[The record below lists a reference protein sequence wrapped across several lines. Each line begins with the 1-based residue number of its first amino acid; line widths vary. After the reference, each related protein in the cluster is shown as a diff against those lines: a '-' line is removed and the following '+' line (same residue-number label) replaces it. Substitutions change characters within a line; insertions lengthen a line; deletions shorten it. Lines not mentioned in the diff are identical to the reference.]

1 MPLMFTPATLSVLD
15 KRYLLKN
22 DKGEVVETPEELFL
36 RVARAIAAADKLYTK
51 NIKEIKKTEQE
62 FFDVMTNF
70 EFLCGMALPN
80 AGRKIQ
86 QLSACYVLPIDD
98 SMDSIYETLKNAA
111 FLHKTG
117 AGIGYDFSRIRSEGD
132 IVSTTGGRASGPIS
146 FMRLFDFSTEV
157 VVNDAA
163 LRRGGN
169 MGILRVDHPDIVKFI
184 NCKRDYSQLNNFNIS
199 VAVTEKFMEAVT
211 ADKPYELI
219 DPHSKKAVKKIKARE
234 IFDLIAQS
242 AHKSAEPGIIFIDEV
257 NRYNPTPAMGRI
269 EATNLC
275 GEQPLLA
282 HEACNIGSVVL
293 SRMLKVN
300 GDKKKIDWDKLE
312 KTIYTGVHFLD
323 NTLDINY
330 YPLPEIKAINIGNR
344 KIGLGVMGFADLLY
358 ELEIPY
364 NSEKALKLAED
375 IMKFISLK
383 SKEASIELAKKR
395 GSFPNFKKSIWPKK
409 GFKKLRNA
417 TTTTIAP
424 TGTTSMFANCSSG
437 VEPVFALGYVRKNF
451 LEFGKD
457 EYMESNPIFERVA
470 KEKWFYSQELMQKV
484 IEYGSAQKIDSIPED
499 VRKVFVVSHDVS
511 PEWHIKIQAAFQK
524 YTDNAV
530 SKTVNM
536 RQDTTVED
544 VKEVFILAY
553 KSKCKGVTIYRDKS
567 RDKQVL
573 NIKA

>member
-1 MPLMFTPATLSVLD
+1 MSVLK

-22 DKGEVVETPEELFL
+22 DKGEVVETPEELFT
-36 RVARAIAAADKLYTK
+36 RVARAIASADKLYTK
-51 NIKEIKKTEQE
+51 NTKDIKKTEQE
-62 FFDVMTNF
+62 FYDVMTNF

-80 AGRKIQ
+80 AGRTIQ

-98 SMDSIYETLKNAA
+98 SMNSIYETLKNAA

-117 AGIGYDFSRIRSEGD
+117 AGIGYDFSRIRPEGD
-132 IVSTTGGRASGPIS
+132 IVSTTGGKASGPIS

-199 VAVTEKFMEAVT
+199 VAVTDKFMEAVMGNT
-211 ADKPYELI
+211 MYELV
-219 DPHSKKAVKKIKARE
+219 DPHAKKAVKKIKARE
-234 IFDLIAQS
+234 IFDLIAES

-257 NRYNPTPAMGRI
+257 NRYNPTPAIGRI

-282 HEACNIGSVVL
+282 YEACNIGSVVL
-293 SRMLKVN
+293 SRMLKTN
-300 GDKKKIDWDKLE
+300 GGKKEIDWDKLE
-312 KTIYTGVHFLD
+312 RTIHIGAHFLD
-323 NTLDINY
+323 NTLDINH

-364 NSEKALKLAED
+364 NSDGAVKMAEQ
-375 IMKFISLK
+375 IMKFMSAK
-383 SKEASIELAKKR
+383 SKEASVELAKKR

-457 EYMESNPIFERVA
+457 EYIESNPIFERVA

-484 IEYGSAQKIDSIPED
+484 IEYGGVQKIDSIPED
-499 VRKVFVVSHDVS
+499 IRKVFVVSHDVS
-511 PEWHIKIQAAFQK
+511 PEWHIKIQATFQK

-536 RQDTTVED
+536 HENTTVED
-544 VKEVFILAY
+544 VKRVFTLAY